1 MFSYRLKE
9 LRKKKGLTQE
19 QLAKVLGVERSS
31 IGKYEGKAGV
41 IPSPGVLQDIAAYFG
56 VTVDYLLGREEQ
68 KKDPATEYSDE
79 VKKIYELL
87 SQLNLENQEKLLE
100 LAIMYV
106 ENQNKNKGKK

>member
-1 MFSYRLKE
+1 MIRLKE
-9 LRKKKGLTQE
+9 LRLAAGYSQ
-19 QLAKVLGVERSS
+19 QALAKKLQVVRSTIAMWETGGS
-31 IGKYEGKAGV
+31 NPDNV
-41 IPSPGVLQDIAAYFG
+41 MLQKIADTFN
-56 VTVDYLLGREEQ
+56 VSVDYLLGREEQ

-79 VKKIYELL
+79 AKKIYELL